1 MTAVVVRYGVL
12 HEGFVGYVV
21 LRKKDGLDTRDAP
34 YFNTAWRGW
43 GFLEKGET
51 EKEELIVGQNV

>member
-1 MTAVVVRYGVL
+1 M
-12 HEGFVGYVV
+12 GYVV